1 MVLPNC
7 HSIVFITLHIIQSTL
22 IGSRITLLTITYM
35 NIVYEM
41 VTKMDVASAENTDKV
56 IQSTNDGLRNNVKL
70 EALKMLSRTTFET

>member
-1 MVLPNC
+1 
-7 HSIVFITLHIIQSTL
+7 
-22 IGSRITLLTITYM
+22 M